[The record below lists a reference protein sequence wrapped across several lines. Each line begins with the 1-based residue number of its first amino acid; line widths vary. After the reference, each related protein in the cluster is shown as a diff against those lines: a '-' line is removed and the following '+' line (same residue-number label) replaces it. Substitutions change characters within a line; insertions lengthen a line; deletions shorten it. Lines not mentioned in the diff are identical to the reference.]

1 MNSNII
7 KDINKIYDVLE
18 FVEESKNKEV
28 TIKLLNGWAVLYY
41 SNFLNIFK
49 VDITDEYVKDDYAII
64 LSKLSKKDFIY
75 YVDILT
81 NSYQLNTIVKELY

>member
-18 FVEESKNKEV
+18 FVEGSKNKEV

-41 SNFLNIFK
+41 SNLLNIFK

-75 YVDILT
+75 YIDILT
-81 NSYQLNTIVKELY
+81 NSYQLNNIVKELY